1 MSEIWTIG
9 RLLKWTEGYFNDN
22 GIETARLDAEV
33 LLGHVLGK
41 ERIYLYIHFDQPL
54 QQDELAA
61 FKACIKK
68 RVQRMPVAYI
78 VGRKE
83 FMGLDFQVNEYTL
96 VPRPDTEIL
105 VEAAIERLKA
115 IKKENG
121 IIADIG
127 TGSGAICLSVLHY
140 LPEARAVTVDIS
152 EEALAVAKAN
162 AEALEVSNRIEL
174 LQGDMLKPVKDRRF
188 SAILSNPPYIPD
200 ADIEALEPEVKVYE
214 PMGALAGGTDGLDF
228 YRQLTGASG
237 ELIEDGGFLAME
249 IGIGQA
255 EDLLSL
261 AEQAGCWQKTEVV
274 KDLAGIERVVI
285 LWK

>member
-1 MSEIWTIG
+1 M
-9 RLLKWTEGYFNDN
+9 LL
-22 GIETARLDAEV
+22 A
-33 LLGHVLGK
+33 HVLGK

-274 KDLAGIERVVI
+274 KDLAGIERVVV

>member
-9 RLLKWTEGYFNDN
+9 SLLKWTEGYFNDN

-140 LPEARAVTVDIS
+140 LPETRAVTVDIS

-228 YRQLTGASG
+228 YRQLTGDSG

-249 IGIGQA
+249 IGLETIR
-255 EDLLSL
+255 EK
-261 AEQAGCWQKTEVV
+261 C
-274 KDLAGIERVVI
+274 I
-285 LWK
+285 LFNEWMGRLENS

>member
-115 IKKENG
+115 IKKEHG

-214 PMGALAGGTDGLDF
+214 PLGALAGGTDGLDF
-228 YRQLTGASG
+228 YRQLTGASS

-261 AEQAGCWQKTEVV
+261 AEQADCWQKTEVV
-274 KDLAGIERVVI
+274 KDLAGIERVVV